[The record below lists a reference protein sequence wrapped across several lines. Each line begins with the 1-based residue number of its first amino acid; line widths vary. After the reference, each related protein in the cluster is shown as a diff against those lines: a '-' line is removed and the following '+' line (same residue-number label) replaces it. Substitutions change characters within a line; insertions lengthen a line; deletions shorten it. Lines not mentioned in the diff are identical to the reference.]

1 MISCQSFRAN
11 LQTRTPEVLEHLR
24 KCDACLEH
32 AVSVDPDNFFRAIGG
47 EELEPPGGIDAFTTD
62 VMAQVRLRQAEG
74 SVARRVLVAPRRL
87 AAAAAVVVAI
97 GAGWVAYES
106 RENVGPALSRP
117 APAESRRY
125 VLTRQ
130 LTTKPVVETYQSQN
144 ATIVEVPSA
153 RKNDAQ
159 VVMIFDD
166 SLPADL

>member
-1 MISCQSFRAN
+1 
-11 LQTRTPEVLEHLR
+11 
-24 KCDACLEH
+24 
-32 AVSVDPDNFFRAIGG
+32 
-47 EELEPPGGIDAFTTD
+47 
-62 VMAQVRLRQAEG
+62 MAQVRLREAEG

-97 GAGWVAYES
+97 GAGWVAYEN
-106 RENVGPALSRP
+106 RQNVGPALSRS

-125 VLTRQ
+125 V

-144 ATIVEVPSA
+144 ATIVEVPSEG
-153 RKNDAQ
+153 KNDVQ